1 MEDKTNEARIA
12 KTKKKEQKKGKI
24 QKEQKKEFRKPI
36 VKEEIGIEIKMVE
49 KMVPRRF
56 YKYLKVFE
64 KKSEKIPI
72 RKL

>member
-56 YKYLKVFE
+56 YKY
-64 KKSEKIPI
+64 
-72 RKL
+72 